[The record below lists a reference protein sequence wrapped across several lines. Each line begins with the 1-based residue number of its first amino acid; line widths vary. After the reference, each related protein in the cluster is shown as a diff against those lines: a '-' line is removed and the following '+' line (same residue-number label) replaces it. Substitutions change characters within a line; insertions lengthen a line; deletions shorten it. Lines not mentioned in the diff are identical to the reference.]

1 MPGPK
6 PKPVKNQFPERFKT
20 EGQRV
25 SGDGTELVMSNGRR
39 FKRTVLPSSAVPT
52 PEVMDLDHEDEEVT
66 LADPAEPN
74 D

>member
-6 PKPVKNQFPERFKT
+6 PKLVKDQFPERFKT

-39 FKRTVLPSSAVPT
+39 FKRTVLPSSAAPKQVS
-52 PEVMDLDHEDEEVT
+52 EADELLEELDDVE
-66 LADPAEPN
+66 
-74 D
+74 